1 MACPSRVSTLEPGQ
15 VYAASVELWEN
26 LARLVGDEG
35 VQWELEELGL

>member
-1 MACPSRVSTLEPGQ
+1 